1 MIFAITSPEVYKV
14 GDSYIVFGEAKME
27 DPALQAQ
34 AFAQQRMAAARA
46 AESAGQGSLDA
57 SSAAVEE
64 IAEEEEVDA
73 SGLNEADIKIVMEQ
87 GNVPRSKAV
96 QTLRATKG
104 DIVSAI
110 MELSL

>member
-1 MIFAITSPEVYKV
+1 
-14 GDSYIVFGEAKME
+14 
-27 DPALQAQ
+27 
-34 AFAQQRMAAARA
+34 
-46 AESAGQGSLDA
+46 
-57 SSAAVEE
+57 VEE
-64 IAEEEEVDA
+64 VAEDEEVDA

>member
-1 MIFAITSPEVYKV
+1 MIFAITNPEVYKV

-46 AESAGQGSLDA
+46 AESAGQAPVDA
-57 SSAAVEE
+57 SATVEE
-64 IAEEEEVDA
+64 VAEDEEVDA